1 MTGTALTFTPKIE
14 KRDKVNWMLGK
25 QLWRTGAFT
34 ATVIAHRIGTTP
46 QILSRY
52 ATKHGWQQDLS
63 DRFKIAVQNRL
74 AEQHLTEYKESLPV
88 GAGHGIPPTSNKY
101 NEQQEIMIQGA
112 AQAAVA
118 AVQGHRGDLRR
129 LGAITRTLMERMEA
143 VLEGEPITI
152 TKKDGTEIEAPLM
165 GARQNISDVAETI
178 SRIMT
183 RLQGLERVA
192 YGLDEK
198 MKGEGISVQ
207 YIGADDKN
215 V

>member
-1 MTGTALTFTPKIE
+1 MAGTSLTVTPKIAT
-14 KRDKVNWMLGK
+14 RDKVNWILGK

-34 ATVIAHRIGTTP
+34 APIIAHRIGTTAI
-46 QILSRY
+46 ILNRY
-52 ATKHGWQQDLS
+52 AAKNGWQQDLS
-63 DRFKIAVQNRL
+63 DRFQIAVQNRL
-74 AEQHLTEYKESLPV
+74 AEQHLTEYKDQRPA
-88 GAGHGIPPTSNKY
+88 GAGQRIPRSSSKY
-101 NEQQEIMIQGA
+101 NEEQEIMIQGA
-112 AQAAVA
+112 AQAAVS

-143 VLEGEPITI
+143 VLEGEPIVI
-152 TKKDGTEIEAPLM
+152 TKKDGTDIEAPLM

-178 SRIMT
+178 SRILT

-198 MKGEGISVQ
+198 TKGEGIPLQ
-207 YIGADDKN
+207 YVGADDRN